1 MNTLLDIDLI
11 NLLRIITT
19 IVIFCL
25 ILAGITTVIFF
36 VIIDTRTNKLQRN
49 PKKGDYCTFY
59 INESRETG
67 KIIEVHIYYVIILHN
82 GTEYNVNRKEIYL

>member
-59 INESRETG
+59 IKESRETG
-67 KIIEVHIYYVIILHN
+67 KIIKVNNLTVTILHN
-82 GTEYNVNRKEIYL
+82 KNEYIVNRKEIYL